1 MNEQNQSY
9 LTQISLYEEREKQ
22 MDRKKQLTSNEW
34 EELNDQ
40 IDRLKEE
47 VKRLTEELEYKSL
60 KQETEKTEEA
70 PIVNCDSLIRMAN
83 MQLF

>member
-9 LTQISLYEEREKQ
+9 ITQINLYEEREKQ
-22 MDRKKQLTSNEW
+22 MDMNRQLTSNEW

-47 VKRLTEELEYKSL
+47 VKRLT
-60 KQETEKTEEA
+60 
-70 PIVNCDSLIRMAN
+70 D
-83 MQLF
+83 